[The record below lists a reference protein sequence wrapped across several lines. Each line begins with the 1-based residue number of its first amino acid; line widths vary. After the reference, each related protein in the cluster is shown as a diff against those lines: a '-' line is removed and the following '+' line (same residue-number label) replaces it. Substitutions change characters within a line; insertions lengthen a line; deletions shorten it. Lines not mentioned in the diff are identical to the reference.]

1 MQFNL
6 DLDYRSY
13 NIRACRPGAISFTA
27 PADTS
32 GAHAK
37 PVELKTVNGSLII
50 SAKQLIDDWPPETIE
65 ELRVEHIAAIV
76 ALEPELILLGTGA
89 TLQFPER
96 EMLMQLRSQR
106 VSGRQVGVEIMDTA
120 AACRT
125 YNILMAE
132 GRHVVAGLINS
143 VVAGSGASNSSR

>member
-13 NIRACRPGAISFTA
+13 NIRACQPGEISFTA
-27 PADTS
+27 PVDINSAR
-32 GAHAK
+32 AK
-37 PVELKTVNGSLII
+37 PVEVQTASGSLII
-50 SAKQLIDDWPPETIE
+50 SAKQLIEGWPPSTVED
-65 ELRVEHIAAIV
+65 LCAEHIAAIV

-89 TLQFPER
+89 ALQFPQR
-96 EMLMQLRSQR
+96 ELLMQLRSQR
-106 VSGRQVGVEIMDTA
+106 VSDRQVGVEIMDTA

-132 GRHVVAGLINS
+132 GRHVVAGLINP
-143 VVAGSGASNSSR
+143 AGTG